1 MKTFPQ
7 QSPKKQKN
15 PGIFA
20 VLMGKTQTQRIP
32 PADAPEDKK
41 VVVTKS
47 VTTTRSVEP
56 TIS

>member
-1 MKTFPQ
+1 MKIFPQ

-32 PADAPEDKK
+32 TPQPMLLKIKK
-41 VVVTKS
+41 
-47 VTTTRSVEP
+47 
-56 TIS
+56 